1 VSNRLSRDN
10 VETLT
15 LNYRGPIFYELAT
28 IQRRKAACK
37 AQLDSN
43 NGENGA
49 MIDSPHSL
57 TRNRRTVVRATPPLA
72 FKKDGRTCLLSPW
85 ERFERLVVC
94 LNFGGMQTT
103 RR

>member
-1 VSNRLSRDN
+1 
-10 VETLT
+10 
-15 LNYRGPIFYELAT
+15 
-28 IQRRKAACK
+28 
-37 AQLDSN
+37 
-43 NGENGA
+43 